1 MHDDMNTKPCD
12 NCIMIMVNYA
22 DLRLVYSQVISQLK
36 GAKLKLRELKVHS
49 SLHVACTSCPLL
61 RSDLETSAIE
71 VKDLKHKLDHPSH
84 YSILS
89 PLCETCGSLK
99 GKLFHATKENTELK
113 KKVAYLTSRL
123 EGIVVSENLIEDDL
137 SRVEESANL
146 YIN

>member
-1 MHDDMNTKPCD
+1 
-12 NCIMIMVNYA
+12 
-22 DLRLVYSQVISQLK
+22 VYSQVISQLK

-123 EGIVVSENLIEDDL
+123 EGIVVSENLIEDDS